1 MRKDNSR
8 LSLEEALL
16 WIKFFKDLMMDLFIT
31 STQIFASDAN

>member
-16 WIKFFKDLMMDLFIT
+16 WIKFFKALMMDLFIT
-31 STQIFASDAN
+31 STQIFASDVN